1 MIFAS
6 ACLALV
12 MLLFFICLIRRSYC
26 ININSHLDSRNNS
39 LNPSDA
45 IITRFNDS
53 QLGTSVPF
61 NIRLPFEK
69 PPTYDESQRR
79 MMQELG
85 IPPPDYC
92 ASSITDHITSQQML
106 STVNQVNHDSMKASS
121 SSSKPTVPTMVP
133 NDDPSSSNVR
143 NIDSSMR
150 GNTTQACI
158 STVTPASGVNN
169 SAFQPD

>member
-26 ININSHLDSRNNS
+26 ININSTLASRTNS
-39 LNPSDA
+39 MNPPDA
-45 IITRFNDS
+45 IINRFNDS
-53 QLGTSVPF
+53 QLGMSVPF

-85 IPPPDYC
+85 IPPPDYPV
-92 ASSITDHITSQQML
+92 ASVHSRMAPSQLLSCVTVTEATS
-106 STVNQVNHDSMKASS
+106 DIMKASCS
-121 SSSKPTVPTMVP
+121 SPKQTVPTGSTGEQTSCSNERQNTDRTQVSRQATA
-133 NDDPSSSNVR
+133 SSP
-143 NIDSSMR
+143 
-150 GNTTQACI
+150 
-158 STVTPASGVNN
+158 TPGVNN
-169 SAFQPD
+169 SAFDPD